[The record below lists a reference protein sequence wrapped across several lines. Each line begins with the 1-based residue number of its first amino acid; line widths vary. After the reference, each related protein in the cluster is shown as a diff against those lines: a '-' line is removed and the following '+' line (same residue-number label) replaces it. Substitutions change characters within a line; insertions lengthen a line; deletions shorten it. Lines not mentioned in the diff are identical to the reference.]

1 MLTIFREVTTPEKMA
16 VTEIAKDVRAYCYY
30 TNQLA
35 GNFSSLLD
43 ELRNSQFGLSKSQ
56 LDQYQ
61 LEFREMSTKAHE
73 LYLLSLQLQEVLYA
87 NRHTMLVI
95 PSSNPYTLAKNR
107 DEGKNA
113 QPWLSLQAV
122 LHDALPSEDEVMKI
136 GLLAALKESRITRVR
151 RSWDKLQ
158 DAYVQRNASAFDTAR
173 ADFLES
179 LQTLGEEATDAR
191 DAAIGKTLSSTNRD
205 PDVMDYTAYPA
216 GAAFQRVQ
224 AEIKYN
230 DSKPFQ
236 YTAVF
241 SFLALIA
248 FALSFGTNSVKRIA
262 FYSGVTTLMIG
273 LLWTVYGFY
282 LRVTITGWAPVTN
295 MYETII
301 FVPFIVSLLAAWFL
315 LTPVTLAGIKDSW
328 RLTAAPFLKDI
339 PFLNESRELSTSQ
352 QTRFTVQTWHVA
364 GYISTAARLVL
375 IYFLFYYLTQKPYGD
390 GGRYFN

>member
-1 MLTIFREVTTPEKMA
+1 MFDRLNDHAQSFSAQGASGQELAQSINQSLAYSELMQIKSAKILGFPLPDADYIQEVTTPEKMA

-73 LYLLSLQLQEVLYA
+73 LYLLSPQLQEVLYA

-95 PSSNPYTLAKNR
+95 PSSNPYTPAKNR
-107 DEGKNA
+107 DEGKMLN
-113 QPWLSLQAV
+113 PISLQAV

-158 DAYVQRNASAFDTAR
+158 DAYVQRNASAFDTR
-173 ADFLES
+173 KLTSQS

-248 FALSFGTNSVKRIA
+248 FALSFGTNLSVKRIA

-301 FVPFIVSLLAAWFL
+301 FVLFIVSLLAAWFL

-328 RLTAAPFLKDI
+328 RLTAAAI
-339 PFLNESRELSTSQ
+339 PERHSVSQ
-352 QTRFTVQTWHVA
+352 
-364 GYISTAARLVL
+364 
-375 IYFLFYYLTQKPYGD
+375 
-390 GGRYFN
+390 